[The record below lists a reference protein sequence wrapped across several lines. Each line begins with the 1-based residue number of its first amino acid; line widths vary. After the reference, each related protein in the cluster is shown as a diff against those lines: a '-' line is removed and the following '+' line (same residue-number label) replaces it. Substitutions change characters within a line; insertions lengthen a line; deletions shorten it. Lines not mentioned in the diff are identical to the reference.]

1 MNKTDKTYRAEDE
14 DTEDLELKE
23 IWGGSPQKQK
33 DQQECYL
40 IIIYGDDAGKIYPL
54 DKKTITIGRSDEF
67 DIQVTDSSCSREQA
81 LIEFNANNKPVLK
94 DLNSTNGTFVNGS
107 KITETNIEDGDKI
120 LFGVSSVFK
129 FALQDSL
136 EAKFQMKL
144 YESSVNDHLTGA
156 FNKKYFFD
164 TLYKEF
170 GYFLR
175 HNSNLGMLMLD
186 IDFFKEIN
194 DRYGHLAG
202 DIVLMEVVKKIKNN
216 LRNED
221 ILCRYGGDE
230 FAVIF
235 RNFKPGFVKATAER
249 IRLFFAGRSINIKNH
264 EFNISV
270 SIGTATI
277 DNEDI
282 ATPEDMIELADANL
296 YKAKHSGGN
305 CVVI

>member
-1 MNKTDKTYRAEDE
+1 MNKTVETCRPDDE

-23 IWGGSPQKQK
+23 FFGGSPKKQK

-40 IIIYGDDAGKIYPL
+40 IIVYGDDAGKIYPL
-54 DKKTITIGRSDEF
+54 DKKAITIGRSDEV
-67 DIQVTDSSCSREQA
+67 DIQLTDPSCSRKHSIIQ
-81 LIEFNANNKPVLK
+81 FNDNNKPVLK
-94 DLNSTNGTFVNGS
+94 DLNSTNGTVVNGS
-107 KITETNIEDGDKI
+107 KTTEINLEDGDKI
-120 LFGVSSVFK
+120 MFGVSSVFK

-136 EAKFQMKL
+136 EAKFQKKL
-144 YESSVNDHLTGA
+144 YESSVNDHLTCA
-156 FNKKYFFD
+156 FNKKYFLD
-164 TLYKEF
+164 TLSKEF
-170 GYFLR
+170 SYSLR
-175 HNSNLGMLMLD
+175 HHSSLGLLMLD

-194 DRYGHLAG
+194 DTYGHIAG
-202 DIVLMEVVKKIKNN
+202 DIVLIEVVKKIKSN

-235 RNFKPGFVKATAER
+235 RNFKSGFVKATAER
-249 IRLFFAGRSINIKNH
+249 IRLFFDGRSINIKNH

-277 DNEDI
+277 DNENI

-305 CVVI
+305 CIVI

>member
-1 MNKTDKTYRAEDE
+1 MNKTDKIRNPEDE

-23 IWGGSPQKQK
+23 ILGGSPQKQK
-33 DQQECYL
+33 DQHGCYL
-40 IIIYGDDAGKIYPL
+40 IIVYGDNAGKIYPL

-67 DIQVTDSSCSREQA
+67 DIQVTDPSCSRKQA
-81 LIEFNANNKPVLK
+81 IIEFNNSKPVLK

-120 LFGVSSVFK
+120 MFGVSSVFK
-129 FALQDSL
+129 FAIQDSL
-136 EAKFQMKL
+136 EAEFQMKL

-170 GYFLR
+170 GYSLR
-175 HNSNLGMLMLD
+175 HNSSLGLLMLD

-194 DRYGHLAG
+194 DAYGHLAG
-202 DIVLMEVVKKIKNN
+202 DVVLIEVVNKIKNN

-235 RNFKPGFVKATAER
+235 RDFKAGFVKATAER
-249 IRLFFAGRSINIKNH
+249 IRLFFEGESINIKNH
-264 EFNISV
+264 QFNISV
-270 SIGTATI
+270 SIGAATI
-277 DNEDI
+277 DNDNI
-282 ATPEDMIELADANL
+282 ATPENLIELADTNL

-305 CVVI
+305 RVVI

>member
-1 MNKTDKTYRAEDE
+1 MTDE
-14 DTEDLELKE
+14 DTEKVNLDE
-23 IWGGSPQKQK
+23 IVGEIIPEPQ
-33 DQQECYL
+33 DQQKFYL
-40 IIIYGDDAGKIYPL
+40 IIVDGDNVGRIYPL
-54 DKKTITIGRSDEF
+54 DKKRITIGRSDEF
-67 DIQVTDSSCSREQA
+67 DIKLEDSSCSRKQA
-81 LIEFNANNKPVLK
+81 IIEFNDNNKPVLK

-107 KITETNIEDGDKI
+107 KTTEINLEDGDKI
-120 LFGVSSVFK
+120 MFGVSSVFK

-136 EAKFQMKL
+136 EAKFQKKL
-144 YESSVNDHLTGA
+144 YESSVNDHLTCA
-156 FNKKYFFD
+156 FNKKYFLD
-164 TLYKEF
+164 TLSKEF
-170 GYFLR
+170 SYSLR
-175 HNSNLGMLMLD
+175 HHSSLGLLMLD

-194 DRYGHLAG
+194 DTYGHIAG
-202 DIVLMEVVKKIKNN
+202 DIVLIEVVKKIKNN

-235 RNFKPGFVKATAER
+235 RNFKSGFVKATAER
-249 IRLFFAGRSINIKNH
+249 IRLFFDGRSINIKNH

-277 DNEDI
+277 DNENI

-305 CVVI
+305 CIVI